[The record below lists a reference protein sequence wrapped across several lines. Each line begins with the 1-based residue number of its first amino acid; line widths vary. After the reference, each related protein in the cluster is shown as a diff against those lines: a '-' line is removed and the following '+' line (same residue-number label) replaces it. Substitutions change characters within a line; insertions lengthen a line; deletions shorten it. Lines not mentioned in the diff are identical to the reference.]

1 MTKIMMCGG
10 GGEFAETLSPPGVWA
25 VALPLPLPLPLPLRQ
40 RLPLP
45 VMLPLRGQTGESWA

>member
-25 VALPLPLPLPLPLRQ
+25 VALPLPLPLPLP
-40 RLPLP
+40 